1 MIRTNIRHHPSSNHT
16 KPSDLESIFCR
27 SELARDGVRSDANLS
42 TDKSHRG
49 QARSYRMT
57 FKTGRQLVS
66 SALLMLCA
74 LTTHAVVAA
83 EPPFSRPEQSA
94 IASPHPQA
102 TAAGREI
109 MVAGGNAFD
118 AAVAISA
125 TLAVVEPYGS
135 GLGGG
140 GFFLLRQSGQPAS
153 YVFLDAREKAP
164 LKATYD
170 LYRRNGKVQPALSLN
185 GPLAAAIPGLPAAL
199 VELAERYGK
208 LPLSIS
214 MAPAIRVAYQGF
226 AVDRI
231 YQQRATARLSALR
244 DDPESARLFLRNGEV
259 PALDEVIKQPELA
272 ATLNRLAD
280 RGRDG
285 FYNGL
290 TAQSM
295 VHEVRVAGGIWSPE
309 DLDQYQIA
317 TRTPLRHPLDGQR
330 ELISAPPPS
339 AGGVALAQSL
349 TMLQQLPWRESDK
362 VQRAHYVLE
371 VLRRAY
377 RDRGLLGDPDFVANP
392 LSHLLNREYLAQ
404 LAGSISPEQATPS
417 KSLPP
422 APPWREGEHTTH
434 FAVLDNDGNA
444 VAATLSVNLP
454 FGSAFTVPGTGV
466 VLNDEMD
473 DFAAD
478 PHGSNAYGLAG
489 SQANSIAAGKRPLS
503 SMSPSFIE
511 SPEEFAAF
519 GTPGGSRI
527 PSMVL
532 LSMLQ
537 YLDGQPVASWPAVA
551 RYHHQYLPDVVEHE
565 PDAFTPDE
573 MSQLQARGYQFKEV
587 PKGYGNQQ
595 VLFWNKS
602 GKKVEA
608 ASDPR
613 GLGESQSFNPRL
625 R

>member
-1 MIRTNIRHHPSSNHT
+1 MIPT
-16 KPSDLESIFCR
+16 
-27 SELARDGVRSDANLS
+27 
-42 TDKSHRG
+42 
-49 QARSYRMT
+49 Q
-57 FKTGRQLVS
+57 QLQHYLS
-66 SALLMLCA
+66 SALFALCL
-74 LTTHAVVAA
+74 LTAHVVLAADSNPSAQHA
-83 EPPFSRPEQSA
+83 A
-94 IASPHPQA
+94 IASPHPEA
-102 TAAGREI
+102 TAAGREV

-118 AAVAISA
+118 AAVAVSA
-125 TLAVVEPYGS
+125 ALAVVEPYGS

-140 GFFLLRQSGQPAS
+140 GFFLLRQSGEKPR
-153 YVFLDAREKAP
+153 YIFLDAREKAP

-170 LYRRNGKVQPALSLN
+170 LYRRDGKVQPSLSLN

-214 MAPAIRVAYQGF
+214 MAPAVRLAYQGF
-226 AVDRI
+226 AVDSI

-244 DDPESARLFLRNGEV
+244 DNPESARLFLRRGEV
-259 PALDEVIKQPELA
+259 PALGEIIRQPELGV
-272 ATLNRLAD
+272 TLNRLAD
-280 RGRDG
+280 RGREG

-290 TAQSM
+290 TAQSLING
-295 VHEVRVAGGIWSPE
+295 VRAAGGIWC
-309 DLDQYQIA
+309 LDDMDRYRVA
-317 TRTPLRHPLDGQR
+317 TREPLRFKLDEKR

-339 AGGVALAQSL
+339 AGGIALAQSL
-349 TMLQQLPWRESDK
+349 TMLGQLPWRDADK
-362 VQRAHYVLE
+362 VQRAHYVVE

-392 LSHLLNREYLAQ
+392 INHLLDREYLTQ
-404 LAGSISPEQATPS
+404 LASSIAPRDATPS
-417 KSLPP
+417 SSLRPSP
-422 APPWREGEHTTH
+422 LWREGEHTTH
-434 FAVLDNDGNA
+434 FATLDRDGNA

-454 FGSAFTVPGTGV
+454 FGSAFTAPGTGV

-478 PHGSNAYGLAG
+478 PQGSNAYGLAG

-511 SPEEFAAF
+511 SPTEFTAF

-537 YLDGQPVASWPAVA
+537 YLDGQPIATWPAVP
-551 RYHHQYLPDVVEHE
+551 RYHHQYLPDVIEHE
-565 PDAFTPDE
+565 PGAFSTGEIID
-573 MSQLQARGYQFKEV
+573 LQARGYTLKDIKHV
-587 PKGYGNQQ
+587 YGNQQ
-595 VLFWNKS
+595 VVFWHKDS
-602 GKKVEA
+602 GKVEA

-613 GLGESQSFNPRL
+613 GLGVSQQFDPKVWEVSP
-625 R
+625 

>member
-1 MIRTNIRHHPSSNHT
+1 MIRKHLQQHC
-16 KPSDLESIFCR
+16 L
-27 SELARDGVRSDANLS
+27 
-42 TDKSHRG
+42 
-49 QARSYRMT
+49 
-57 FKTGRQLVS
+57 
-66 SALLMLCA
+66 SALLLLCTVA
-74 LTTHAVVAA
+74 TQISVAA
-83 EPPFSRPEQSA
+83 ETPFPRPQQSA

-109 MVAGGNAFD
+109 LVAGGNAFD
-118 AAVAISA
+118 AAVAVSA

-140 GFFLLRQSGQPAS
+140 GFFLLRQSGAQTG

-164 LKATYD
+164 IKATYD
-170 LYRRNGKVQPALSLN
+170 LYRRDGKVQTALSLN

-214 MAPAIRVAYQGF
+214 MAPAVRLAYQGF
-226 AVDRI
+226 PVDRI
-231 YQQRATARLSALR
+231 YQQRATARLTALR
-244 DDPESARLFLRNGEV
+244 DDPESARLFLRGGEV
-259 PALDEVIKQPELA
+259 PALGTLIPQPELA
-272 ATLNRLAD
+272 VTLNRLANN
-280 RGRDG
+280 GRAG
-285 FYNGL
+285 FYSGL

-295 VHEVRVAGGIWSPE
+295 VHGVRAAGGIWKPE
-309 DLDQYQIA
+309 DLYQYQIA
-317 TRTPLRHPLDGQR
+317 TRAPLRFRLDDQR

-349 TMLQQLPWRESDK
+349 MMLQQLPWREADK

-392 LSHLLNREYLAQ
+392 LNHVLDREYLVH
-404 LAGSISPEQATPS
+404 LAGSIAPHEATPS
-417 KSLPP
+417 ASLEP

-434 FAVLDNDGNA
+434 FAILDNDGNA

-454 FGSAFTVPGTGV
+454 FGAAFTVPGTGV

-478 PHGSNAYGLAG
+478 PQGSNAYGLAG

-503 SMSPSFIE
+503 SMSPSFLE
-511 SPEEFAAF
+511 SPNEFAAF

-532 LSMLQ
+532 LSMLE
-537 YLDGQPVASWPAVA
+537 YLDGQPIASWPAVP

-565 PDAFTPDE
+565 SDAFSQDE
-573 MSQLQARGYQFKEV
+573 MTQLQSRGYRLKEV
-587 PKGYGNQQ
+587 PRGYGNQQ
-595 VLFWNKS
+595 VLLWDKT
-602 GKKVEA
+602 GKHVEA

-613 GLGESQSFNPRL
+613 GLGVPETFDPKVRQTAP
-625 R
+625 

>member
-1 MIRTNIRHHPSSNHT
+1 MIRTYLQHYW
-16 KPSDLESIFCR
+16 L
-27 SELARDGVRSDANLS
+27 
-42 TDKSHRG
+42 
-49 QARSYRMT
+49 
-57 FKTGRQLVS
+57 S
-66 SALLMLCA
+66 SALLLCVLSA
-74 LTTHAVVAA
+74 QVTAA
-83 EPPFSRPEQSA
+83 SATPFPHPERAA

-140 GFFLLRQSGQPAS
+140 GFFLLRQTGEQPG

-164 LKATYD
+164 LNATYD
-170 LYRRNGKVQPALSLN
+170 LYRRDGKVQPGLSLN

-199 VELAERYGK
+199 VELAKRYGK
-208 LPLSIS
+208 LPLRIS
-214 MAPAIRVAYQGF
+214 MAPAVRFAYQGF
-226 AVDRI
+226 PVDSI

-259 PALDEVIKQPELA
+259 PALGTVIQQPELA
-272 ATLNRLAD
+272 VTLNRLAD
-280 RGRDG
+280 NGHDG
-285 FYNGL
+285 FYAGL

-295 VHEVRVAGGIWSPE
+295 VHGVRAAGGIWSAD
-309 DLDQYQIA
+309 DLNRYQIE
-317 TRTPLRHPLDGQR
+317 TRAPLRFRLDDQR

-349 TMLQQLPWRESDK
+349 MMLQQLPWRESDK
-362 VQRAHYVLE
+362 VQRTHYVLE

-392 LSHLLNREYLAQ
+392 LNHLLDREYLVH
-404 LAGSISPEQATPS
+404 LASSIATHEATPS
-417 KSLPP
+417 KDLEPS
-422 APPWREGEHTTH
+422 PPWREGEHTTH

-454 FGSAFTVPGTGV
+454 FGAAFTVPGTGV

-478 PHGSNAYGLAG
+478 PEGSNAYGLAG
-489 SQANSIAAGKRPLS
+489 SKANSIAAGKRPLS
-503 SMSPSFIE
+503 SMSPSFVE
-511 SPEEFAAF
+511 SPDEFAAF

-537 YLDGQPVASWPAVA
+537 YLDGQPVPSWPAVP
-551 RYHHQYLPDVVEHE
+551 RYHHQYLPDVVEYE
-565 PDAFTPDE
+565 PQAFSKDE
-573 MSQLQARGYQFKEV
+573 LAALQSRGYRFKEI
-587 PKGYGNQQ
+587 PRGYGNQQ
-595 VLFWNKS
+595 VLLWNKTD
-602 GKKVEA
+602 KQVQA

-613 GLGESQSFNPRL
+613 GLGVSETFDPKVRQTAP
-625 R
+625 